1 MKMTVKDL
9 IKVLGDFPPDDRVA
23 ILPDNANIS
32 AKICRGGIALDGG
45 WLVMN
50 LKTGD
55 SAEISVKK
63 YGENDDARYNNV
75 SWK

>member
-1 MKMTVKDL
+1 MRAMKMTVKDL
-9 IKVLGDFPPDDRVA
+9 IKVLGDFPPDDSVA
-23 ILPDNANIS
+23 ILPDNAEIS

-55 SAEISVKK
+55 SAEKCTKK
-63 YGENDDARYNNV
+63 YGGE
-75 SWK
+75 

>member
-1 MKMTVKDL
+1 MTVKDL
-9 IKVLGDFPPDDRVA
+9 IKVLGDFPPDDSVA
-23 ILPDNANIS
+23 ILPDNAEIS

-55 SAEISVKK
+55 SAGNSVKK
-63 YGENDDARYNNV
+63 YGENDDDIG
-75 SWK
+75 

>member
-1 MKMTVKDL
+1 MMTVKDL
-9 IKVLGDFPPDDRVA
+9 IKVLGDFPPDDSVA
-23 ILPDNANIS
+23 ILPDNAEIS

-55 SAEISVKK
+55 SAENSVKK
-63 YGENDDARYNNV
+63 CGENDDARHNNV
-75 SWK
+75 SRK

>member
-1 MKMTVKDL
+1 MTVEDL

-23 ILPDNANIS
+23 ILPDNAEIS

-55 SAEISVKK
+55 SAEVCAKK
-63 YGENDDARYNNV
+63 YGDNDDERD
-75 SWK
+75 